1 MFRSYLIS
9 MVVFAGI
16 VSIMLACLKREK
28 KKEIIRYALKN
39 FLYMT
44 GGAIIAG
51 WFIHFF

>member
-16 VSIMLACLKREK
+16 VSIMLACLKREQMR
-28 KKEIIRYALKN
+28 EIVRYAVKN

-44 GGAIIAG
+44 GGAVIAS
-51 WFIHFF
+51 WFIYLF